1 MRTFFGFRSPKICS
15 KEVIHRLMNLF
26 PQVEAWF
33 KDGNIGEHVQALPM
47 LLPLPEAR
55 HEQIVLP
62 GHLPHK

>member
-1 MRTFFGFRSPKICS
+1 
-15 KEVIHRLMNLF
+15 MNLF

-33 KDGNIGEHVQALPM
+33 KDGNIGEHVQALPI
-47 LLPLPEAR
+47 LVPLPEAR